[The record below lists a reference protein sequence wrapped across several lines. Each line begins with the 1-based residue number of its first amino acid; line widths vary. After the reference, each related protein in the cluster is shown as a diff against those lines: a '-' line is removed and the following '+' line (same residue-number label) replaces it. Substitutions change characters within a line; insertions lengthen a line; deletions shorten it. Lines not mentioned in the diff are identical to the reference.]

1 LAFLDLEEEAGPSI
15 ITGEMDLLFLV
26 LLYGVEDLV
35 DEVFFLS
42 LG

>member
-1 LAFLDLEEEAGPSI
+1 LEEEDGSYA
-15 ITGEMDLLFLV
+15 ITGEMALIFLL